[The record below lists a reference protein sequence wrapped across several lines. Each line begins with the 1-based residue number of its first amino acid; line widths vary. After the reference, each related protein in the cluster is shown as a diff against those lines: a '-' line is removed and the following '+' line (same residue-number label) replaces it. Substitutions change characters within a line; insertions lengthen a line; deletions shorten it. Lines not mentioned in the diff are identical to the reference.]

1 MGSCLTV
8 YLLEAGGVGMFR
20 PCART
25 SGIAIAIPKP
35 QDLTLFGWVFGSDHW
50 SITQAWNRAL
60 ASENDLQMLSV
71 KIRIKR
77 RPKTSSHLFTLS
89 YKIPAA
95 RDKTNNST
103 SFGSHE
109 CQSIA
114 CFYL

>member
-1 MGSCLTV
+1 MPRMRSA
-8 YLLEAGGVGMFR
+8 AGQWPYDARLQTWPLSDR
-20 PCART
+20 P
-25 SGIAIAIPKP
+25 
-35 QDLTLFGWVFGSDHW
+35 W

-71 KIRIKR
+71 KVRIPR

-95 RDKTNNST
+95 RDKADNPT

-114 CFYL
+114 CFYI